1 MQVNL
6 FPNFTSDKLHLQL
19 WFFTCLLYWELP
31 AQIFDFFNKIPVR
44 VLLDVLFCMFRFS
57 RASFNA
63 PTSSFITLWHNL
75 GTKTHRTLTRRLC
88 NFYVW
93 NYKFM
98 LIFNAKVVTHNI
110 MIRIKTGQ
118 LSQSHKVMK
127 FYKINCDLVKPNL
140 CFPFW
145 PIILKC
151 HKELFPVVKGFSL
164 AGPRQKLTKTLE
176 RSQGDL

>member
-1 MQVNL
+1 MIRIWTKCKWIYSLISQVTNYTY
-6 FPNFTSDKLHLQL
+6 NCV
-19 WFFTCLLYWELP
+19 FFTCLLYWELP

-75 GTKTHRTLTRRLC
+75 GTKTHRTLPWRLC

-98 LIFNAKVVTHNI
+98 LIFNAKVVTHDI
-110 MIRIKTGQ
+110 MIRIKTGK
-118 LSQSHKVMK
+118 LSQSRRVMK
-127 FYKINCDLVKPNL
+127 FYKVNCDLVKPNL
-140 CFPFW
+140 CFPFC
-145 PIILKC
+145 PITLKI
-151 HKELFPVVKGFSL
+151 V
-164 AGPRQKLTKTLE
+164 T
-176 RSQGDL
+176 RSSFQ